1 MPTSKQTVKKISHN
15 PVVKT
20 KLAARVAKKSGT
32 RLSAPVSSRTPSQ
45 TPEISPSVKHALIS
59 IAVLGIDGLPKGKIN
74 LPAGFFDAKVNPVL
88 VAQAVR
94 VYLANQREGGAAT
107 KTRGGV
113 EGSSRKIYRQK
124 GTGRARHGGVR
135 APIFVGGGV
144 AFGPHPRDYHLDM
157 PQKMKRAALG
167 SALTATH
174 QEGRLLVVDGL
185 GSFTKTK
192 QMAAALGAI
201 KVHGSTLLVIPAQAR
216 EVFRTA
222 RNISGLDTLSVQSLH
237 AYPVSVHQTVVFMK
251 EAVEQVSKGAKA
263 KL

>member
-1 MPTSKQTVKKISHN
+1 MPKVKKTIKNSTKKR
-15 PVVKT
+15 VVKT
-20 KLAARVAKKSGT
+20 KPVSRVAKTSRPVRVSPQT
-32 RLSAPVSSRTPSQ
+32 PDAPPSPSAPVS
-45 TPEISPSVKHALIS
+45 IS
-59 IAVLGIDGLPKGKIN
+59 VLSIDGSPKGKMQ
-74 LPAGFFDAKVNPVL
+74 LPTAVFHAKVNLPL

-94 VYLANQREGGAAT
+94 VYLSNQRAGSAST
-107 KTRGGV
+107 KTRGDV

-135 APIFVGGGV
+135 APIFVGGGIT
-144 AFGPHPRDYHLDM
+144 FGPKPRDYHLDM
-157 PQKMKRAALG
+157 PQKMKRAALF
-167 SALTATH
+167 SALTTTY
-174 QEGRLLVVDGL
+174 QEGRLMVVDGL

-201 KVHGSTLLVIPAQAR
+201 KVHGSTLLVIPAFTLEGQAGQ
-216 EVFRTA
+216 VFRTA

-251 EAVEQVSKGAKA
+251 EAVEQLSKGAKA